1 MRRLA
6 LATALRAP
14 RATARAIALGTFLC
28 GTALAVPSPLGAQV
42 FRWAN
47 DGDVNSMDP
56 YTRNET
62 FLLSFNSNIYE
73 PLVRRNTNMEPEPAL
88 AERWEQPSPT
98 VWRFHLR
105 RGVKFTDG
113 TPFTADDVVF
123 SAQRVRAPGSNLNAV
138 LATVKE
144 VRKIDD
150 HTVEFETTVPDPIL
164 IRKLATFGI
173 MSKAWS
179 EKNNAT
185 RPADLTTR
193 EENFATRN
201 AMGTGPFRLVLRE
214 PDRRTVLERNPDWW
228 DKPTHNI
235 ERAELNIIAND
246 ATRVAALLS
255 GEIDFVYTVPPQDV
269 ERIRRAQGMKIIQG
283 PELRTIFLGMDQS
296 RPELLKSDVKG
307 RNPFQDVRVRR
318 AFYQAIDVGAI
329 QRTVMRG
336 QSRPTGLLW
345 GPGVNGFR
353 EEDDQRLPLDLEG
366 AKRLLAEAGYP
377 NGFGVTMDCPND
389 RYVNDEAI
397 CTAVTAMLARIG
409 VRVTLNAQTRARFF
423 AEVNAPR
430 YNTSF
435 YLLGWTPATVDA
447 HDVLFNLL
455 GTRDGTRGVFNNGG
469 YSNPKLDELTDRI
482 QVETDQARRQAMIS
496 EAAKI
501 IRDDAAYIPLHQQQI
516 VWAARNG
523 VDIVQ
528 TADNYMQL
536 RWVRLNAAR

>member
-6 LATALRAP
+6 LAAAL
-14 RATARAIALGTFLC
+14 LC
-28 GTALAVPSPLGAQV
+28 GTALAAPPQAAAQV

-56 YTRNET
+56 YGRNET
-62 FLLSFNSNIYE
+62 FLLAFNSHIYE
-73 PLVRRNTNMEPEPAL
+73 PLVRRNRQMEPEPAL
-88 AERWEQPSPT
+88 AARWEQPSPT

-105 RGVKFTDG
+105 PNVRFTDG

-123 SAQRVRAPGSNLNAV
+123 SVQRVRGPGSNLNAV

-150 HTVEFETTVPDPIL
+150 MTVEFETAEPDPIL
-164 IRKLATFGI
+164 HRKLATFSI
-173 MSKAWS
+173 MSRAWA
-179 EKNNAT
+179 ERNNAT

-201 AMGTGPFRLVLRE
+201 AMGTGPFRLVSRE
-214 PDRRTVLERNPDWW
+214 PDRRTVLERNPTWW
-228 DKPTHNI
+228 DTPTHNI

-255 GEIDFVYTVPPQDV
+255 GEVDFVYTVPPQDV
-269 ERIRRAQGMKIIQG
+269 DRISRSQGVRIIQG
-283 PELRTIFLGMDQS
+283 PELRTIYLGMDQS
-296 RPELLKSDVKG
+296 RAELLKSDVRG

-318 AFYQAIDVGAI
+318 AVYQAIDVAAI

-336 QSRPTGLLW
+336 QARPTGLMW
-345 GPGVNGFR
+345 GPGVNGFV
-353 EEDDQRLPLDLEG
+353 EADDRRLALDPE
-366 AKRLLAEAGYP
+366 ASRRLLAEAGYP
-377 NGFGVTMDCPND
+377 NGFGVTLDCPND

-397 CTAVTAMLARIG
+397 CTAVVAMLARIG
-409 VRVTLNAQTRARFF
+409 VRVTLAAQTRARFF

-447 HDVLFNLL
+447 HDVLFNLM

-469 YSNPKLDELTDRI
+469 YSNPQLDSLTQRI
-482 QVETDQARRQAMIS
+482 GVETDAAKRQAMIT
-496 EAAKI
+496 EAAAL
-501 IRDDAAYIPLHQQQI
+501 IRDTVAYVPLHQQQI
-516 VWAARNG
+516 VWAARSG
-523 VDIVQ
+523 VDVAQ
-528 TADNYMQL
+528 TADNYIQL
-536 RWVRLNAAR
+536 RFARLQGR

>member
-1 MRRLA
+1 MRRFA
-6 LATALRAP
+6 LAAAL
-14 RATARAIALGTFLC
+14 LC
-28 GTALAVPSPLGAQV
+28 GTAFTAQAQT

-56 YTRNET
+56 YTRQET
-62 FLLSFNSNIYE
+62 FLLSFGSNFYE
-73 PLVRRNTNMEPEPAL
+73 PLVRRNRQMQPEPAL

-123 SAQRVRAPGSNLNAV
+123 SAERVRAPGSNLQSV

-150 HTVEFETTVPDPIL
+150 HTVEFETSVPDPIL
-164 IRKLATFGI
+164 IQEITNWGI
-173 MSKAWS
+173 FSRVWA

-185 RPADLTTR
+185 RPADLTSR

-214 PDRRTVLERNPDWW
+214 PDRRTIIEPNPDWW
-228 DKPTHNI
+228 DKPEHNI
-235 ERAELNIIAND
+235 QRAELNIIAND

-255 GEIDFVYTVPPQDV
+255 GEVDFVYTVPPQDV
-269 ERIRRAQGMKIIQG
+269 DRIGRSQGVRIIQG
-283 PELRTIFLGMDQS
+283 PELRTIFLGMDQM
-296 RPELLKSDVKG
+296 RPQLLKSDVQGK
-307 RNPFQDVRVRR
+307 NPFQDVRVRR
-318 AFYQAIDVGAI
+318 AMLLAIDMNAI

-336 QSRPTGLLW
+336 QSRPSNLIY
-345 GPGVNGFR
+345 GPGVNGFL
-353 EEDDQRLPLDLEG
+353 EADDVRPPVDL
-366 AKRLLAEAGYP
+366 AAARKLLTEAGYP

-397 CTAVTAMLARIG
+397 CTAIVAMLARINI
-409 VRVTLNAQTRARFF
+409 RVTLNAQTRARYF
-423 AEVNAPR
+423 AEINAPR

-435 YLLGWTPATVDA
+435 YLLGWTPTTSDA
-447 HDVLFNLL
+447 HNAFFSLAGSRN
-455 GTRDGTRGVFNNGG
+455 GSRGVFNNGG
-469 YSNPKLDELTDRI
+469 YSNPQLDTLID
-482 QVETDQARRQAMIS
+482 QMAVETDPAKRQRIIS
-496 EAAKI
+496 EAA
-501 IRDDAAYIPLHQQQI
+501 RVLREDVGYIPLHQQQI

-523 VDIVQ
+523 VDVPQ
-528 TADNYMQL
+528 TADNYIQL
-536 RWVRLNAAR
+536 RWVRLPQR

>member
-6 LATALRAP
+6 LAAAL
-14 RATARAIALGTFLC
+14 LC
-28 GTALAVPSPLGAQV
+28 GTALAATTPAAAQV

-56 YTRNET
+56 YTRQET
-62 FLLSFNSNIYE
+62 FLLAFNAHIYE
-73 PLVRRNTNMEPEPAL
+73 PLVRRNRQMEPEPGL

-105 RGVKFTDG
+105 RGVRFTDG

-123 SAQRVRAPGSNLNAV
+123 SVQRARGPGSNIQSV

-144 VRKIDD
+144 VRKLDD
-150 HTVEFETTVPDPIL
+150 HTVEFETHQPNPIL
-164 IRKLATFGI
+164 IRELPTFGI
-173 MSKAWS
+173 MSKAWA
-179 EKNNAT
+179 ERNNAV

-201 AMGTGPFRLVLRE
+201 AMGTGPFRLVSRE
-214 PDRRTVLERNPDWW
+214 PDRRTVLERNPAWW
-228 DKPTHNI
+228 DRPEHNI

-255 GEIDFVYTVPPQDV
+255 GEVDFVYTVPPQDV
-269 ERIRRAQGMKIIQG
+269 DRISRSPGVRIIQG
-283 PELRTIFLGMDQS
+283 PELRTIYLGMDQA

-318 AFYQAIDVGAI
+318 ALYQAIDVQAI
-329 QRTVMRG
+329 HRTVMRG

-353 EEDDQRLPLDLEG
+353 EEDDRRLPLDIEG
-366 AKRLLAEAGYP
+366 ARRLLAEAGYP
-377 NGFGVTMDCPND
+377 NGFGVTLDCPND

-397 CTAVTAMLARIG
+397 CTAIVAMLARIG
-409 VRVTLNAQTRARFF
+409 VRVTLAAQTRARFF

-430 YNTSF
+430 FNTSF
-435 YLLGWTPATVDA
+435 YLLGWTPATQDA
-447 HDVLFNLL
+447 HNALYNLA
-455 GTRDGTRGVFNNGG
+455 GSRDGARGIFNNGG
-469 YSNPKLDELTDRI
+469 YSNPRLDALIDRI
-482 QVETDQARRQAMIS
+482 GVEADAAKRQAMIS
-496 EAAKI
+496 EAAAI
-501 IRDDAAYIPLHQQQI
+501 IRDDAVYIPLHQQQI
-516 VWAARNG
+516 VWAARSN
-523 VDIVQ
+523 IEITQ
-528 TADNYMQL
+528 TADNSIQL
-536 RWVRLNAAR
+536 RFARILGR